1 MNPKTLQYPMEY
13 IDIRVTL
20 NNLYARW
27 TGGCYGWAE
36 EDGRFEDNE
45 KRTGKTK
52 GEKQCQ
58 RKCFRKFNK
67 EDCKVL
73 YYGGFFVISLY
84 QKILICVKIWKYK

>member
-1 MNPKTLQYPMEY
+1 MEY

-52 GEKQCQ
+52 GENSVTENVSGNLAKKIVRCSTT
-58 RKCFRKFNK
+58 
-67 EDCKVL
+67 V
-73 YYGGFFVISLY
+73 GFFVISLY